1 MTETETVMAMESD
14 VMLCMEK
21 GGKKG
26 RESKL
31 LMGKEGGRFCW
42 LRDTHDPV
50 KSESDTR
57 QDKIRS
63 DQESKP

>member
-1 MTETETVMAMESD
+1 
-14 VMLCMEK
+14 MLCMQK